1 MWVFLKGKK
10 KTRNTNVFFLWSA
23 NSSKIRLSLR
33 NLRNEKHSI
42 LYGIYQYQLSTMLAL
57 FKKENKKK
65 LTDLPKFSP
74 LRKFSKCYVRWI
86 FLFFKIFFCRFFFYI
101 ITQWSCS
108 ASGSLREMTN
118 SNPGPLPQKLPMS
131 HHLSITISNITSS
144 LFLSVHFL

>member
-57 FKKENKKK
+57 FKKENK
-65 LTDLPKFSP
+65 
-74 LRKFSKCYVRWI
+74 I
-86 FLFFKIFFCRFFFYI
+86 KIDRLAEI
-101 ITQWSCS
+101 
-108 ASGSLREMTN
+108 
-118 SNPGPLPQKLPMS
+118 
-131 HHLSITISNITSS
+131 
-144 LFLSVHFL
+144 LSVKKIQ

>member
-1 MWVFLKGKK
+1 MV
-10 KTRNTNVFFLWSA
+10 S
-23 NSSKIRLSLR
+23 
-33 NLRNEKHSI
+33 
-42 LYGIYQYQLSTMLAL
+42 QL
-57 FKKENKKK
+57 FKNQTKFAKFKKWKTQYTVRHIPVSAINYVSTVQKRKKKKK